1 MKPISGAWF
10 EFAHHSIIEGRL
22 YNDALRSF
30 TADQWA
36 AMIRDARALGMD
48 TLVLTFSSIV
58 YRDKSGRFPPADV
71 VSPGGIAC

>member
-10 EFAHHSIIEGRL
+10 EFRHHNLFEGQP

-30 TADQWA
+30 SAEQWA

-48 TLVLTFSSIV
+48 TLVQGIV
-58 YRDKSGRFPPADV
+58 PT
-71 VSPGGIAC
+71 